1 MGLAILAMVARLQ
14 PVALWIVFHDW
25 SAGIML
31 AIPALRSTSHLPT
44 ERRPRAQKVPIL
56 QGLKRASWVTDPPK
70 EKPRSRRM
78 SGAKCQAKTR
88 EEDGPDPRIG

>member
-1 MGLAILAMVARLQ
+1 MVAR
-14 PVALWIVFHDW
+14 PVALWIVFHDQP
-25 SAGIML
+25 AVIML
-31 AIPALRSTSHLPT
+31 AIPALRSTSYLPT
-44 ERRPRAQKVPIL
+44 ERRPRAL
-56 QGLKRASWVTDPPK
+56 QALKRASRVTDPPK